1 MTPEKSEEM
10 DANLISIC
18 GTQIGTPAHGAN
30 SRLDCERQI
39 PMLRRQSFLTMRF
52 NIWVILAAL
61 LALLVAVLMTRAP
74 RYAGGNKEIT

>member
-1 MTPEKSEEM
+1 MTLEKSEEM

-30 SRLDCERQI
+30 SRLDCETQI
-39 PMLRRQSFLTMRF
+39 PMLRRQRFLTMRF